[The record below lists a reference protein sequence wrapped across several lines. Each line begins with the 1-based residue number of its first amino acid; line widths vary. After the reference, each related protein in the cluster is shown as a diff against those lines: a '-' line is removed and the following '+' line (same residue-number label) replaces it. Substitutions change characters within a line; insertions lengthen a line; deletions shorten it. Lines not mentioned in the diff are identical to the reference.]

1 MILLLGRLVEE
12 HVVVAIVAVVA
23 KHVLVEPLVGA
34 LVILKL
40 AVRVLIWQAFWAAV
54 ALPVVFIGS
63 RVV

>member
-1 MILLLGRLVEE
+1 MILLLGCLVEE

-34 LVILKL
+34 LVILKF
-40 AVRVLIWQAFWAAV
+40 AVRVLIWQACGAAV